1 MELGALE
8 KLIRER
14 RSIRK
19 WKNEDVSDEA
29 IRKGIELAT
38 WAPNGGNYQG
48 WHFTVVKNRGMI
60 GKIADAVQAVAD
72 KIALWPEAVPYKADV
87 ERYQKNTSAF
97 RSAPVCIAVL
107 MSQYQSVADKILM
120 ARESFDPEARQVL
133 AYRRSAPTSV
143 QSASAA
149 ITTMLLVYQQM
160 GLGTVWMAAPLQAKA
175 QIESLLDVLP
185 GKSLIAL
192 VALGIADESP
202 KKDRKPVDE
211 VLTFI
216 R

>member
-1 MELGALE
+1 MELNVLE

-14 RSIRK
+14 RTIRK
-19 WKNEDVSDEA
+19 WKNEDVSDEM

-48 WHFTVVKNRGMI
+48 WHFTVVKNRGTI
-60 GKIADAVQAVAD
+60 GKMADAVQTVAD
-72 KIALWPEAVPYKADV
+72 KIASWPEAAAYKADV

-97 RSAPVCIAVL
+97 RNAPVCIAVL
-107 MSQYQSVADKILM
+107 MSQYQSVADKILI
-120 ARESFDPEARQVL
+120 ARESFDPEARQIL
-133 AYRRSAPTSV
+133 AFRRSAPTSV

-149 ITTMLLVYQQM
+149 IMTMLLVYQQM

-175 QIESLLDVLP
+175 QIESLLNVP
-185 GKSLIAL
+185 SGQSLIAL
-192 VALGIADESP
+192 VALGVPDESP